1 MNMIGAIVAGI
12 VATLLMSMAL
22 SGAPRMA
29 MPKIDLVGLL
39 GTLFSARENRV
50 LGWVLHVVFGIVFAL
65 IYAAVWS
72 LGIVSP
78 GVTEG
83 LIFGIAHWL
92 IAGFLIGLLSAVHAG
107 IRAGAVKDPGRYLR
121 NLDASMGFFGGLMSH
136 IVYGLTVGL
145 VYNFFKLASGAV

>member
-1 MNMIGAIVAGI
+1 VSIIGAIVAGI
-12 VATLLMSMAL
+12 VATGLMSLAL
-22 SGAPRMA
+22 SGAQRMA
-29 MPKIDLVGLL
+29 MPKIDFVGLL
-39 GTLFSARENRV
+39 GTLFSARENRII
-50 LGWVLHVVFGIVFAL
+50 GWILHGVFGMLFAIV
-65 IYAAVWS
+65 YATVWS

-107 IRAGAVKDPGRYLR
+107 IRAGTVKDPGRYLS

-136 IVYGLTVGL
+136 IIYGLTVGL
-145 VYNFFKLASGAV
+145 VYNFFKLASG